1 MRSHC
6 PTPIKKMG
14 CIEWCGGV
22 HIAQRQIL
30 LQIPIGHC
38 SDCIGLYDPKV
49 SVSVLGSVNTP
60 LVYIQ
65 DVDDRTIV
73 TVNDVTISKCK
84 YLHSLFNADYRA
96 VVTIG

>member
-38 SDCIGLYDPKV
+38 SDYIGLGL
-49 SVSVLGSVNTP
+49 SVCVCVGGG
-60 LVYIQ
+60 Q
-65 DVDDRTIV
+65 CEH
-73 TVNDVTISKCK
+73 TIS
-84 YLHSLFNADYRA
+84 LHTGR
-96 VVTIG
+96 